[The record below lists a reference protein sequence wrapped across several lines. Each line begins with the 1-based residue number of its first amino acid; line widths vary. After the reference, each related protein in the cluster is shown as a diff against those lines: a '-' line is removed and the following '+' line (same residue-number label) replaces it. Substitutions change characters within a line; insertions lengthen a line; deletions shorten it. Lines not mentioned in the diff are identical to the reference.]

1 MVVAHS
7 PLHAIGTMR
16 RYTGM
21 EHRTNLAEG
30 QESLGLG
37 FSEPVTGPHAASNAP
52 LAAEHPIHAGWVT
65 MKDKTGNLLPR
76 SRTNQ

>member
-37 FSEPVTGPHAASNAP
+37 FSEPVTGPHAASNGMHLWRLSIP
-52 LAAEHPIHAGWVT
+52 STLAG
-65 MKDKTGNLLPR
+65 
-76 SRTNQ
+76 